1 MDLIQY
7 SINELNII
15 NYKNKDKI
23 VKIIDI
29 ICNQEH
35 SGFSIGFIIR
45 AIRDKNF
52 ETKSDMLKEDF
63 DEIKDLVT
71 PLGEEDITI
80 LTKLLKYKPLS
91 PLTLKDDEWL
101 KCSYKD
107 GYQNKRLSGLF
118 KDGKDG
124 RPHYLDAVSCVT
136 QNGVSWSMG
145 RVWVKGTNKYYLLR
159 QAYPK
164 QFNEFPTIKINVEEV
179 EVAKDDW
186 ESYTTEEELDK
197 VREYYDI
204 PFEESDDNENN

>member
-1 MDLIQY
+1 M
-7 SINELNII
+7 
-15 NYKNKDKI
+15 
-23 VKIIDI
+23 
-29 ICNQEH
+29 
-35 SGFSIGFIIR
+35 
-45 AIRDKNF
+45 
-52 ETKSDMLKEDF
+52 
-63 DEIKDLVT
+63 
-71 PLGEEDITI
+71 
-80 LTKLLKYKPLS
+80 
-91 PLTLKDDEWL
+91 
-101 KCSYKD
+101 
-107 GYQNKRLSGLF
+107 F